1 MHVCWKNCPRGWQ
14 GQHKNGKEEMSS
26 LALEAVSDCSTWF
39 WHSYFGSPGTNN
51 DVNIWDQSPLL
62 KAMLDSTMESV
73 DFAFQ
78 IGDKIFSKVWF
89 MVDGMHP
96 ELSRFV
102 KTCAVPMNR
111 HQSDYAAWQEGS
123 RKMIERAF
131 GILQQKFQALCG
143 PVELF
148 YVDDIADIVGAC
160 LILHNMMVEQRIER
174 NELEHLAI
182 YDSVTLD
189 ENNDREAL
197 QHQEERATGNQ
208 ASTSQTSSRSKDCNR
223 FVNDR
228 GDHRLLGVLARWN
241 NASTNR
247 TAEVKAQWEINF
259 KNANHRWDELCSK
272 AEHHR
277 LKCTLMQTIPKKK
290 KQN

>member
-1 MHVCWKNCPRGWQ
+1 
-14 GQHKNGKEEMSS
+14 
-26 LALEAVSDCSTWF
+26 
-39 WHSYFGSPGTNN
+39 
-51 DVNIWDQSPLL
+51 
-62 KAMLDSTMESV
+62 MLDGTMESI

-78 IGDKIFSKVWF
+78 IGDEMFSKVWF
-89 MVDGMHP
+89 MVDGICP
-96 ELSRFV
+96 EISRFV

-111 HQSDYAAWQEGS
+111 YQSDYAAWQEGS

-131 GILQQKFQALCG
+131 GILQRKFQALCR
-143 PVELF
+143 PMELF
-148 YVDDIADIVGAC
+148 YVDDIADVVDAC

-174 NELEHLAI
+174 NEPEYLAI

-197 QHQEERATGNQ
+197 QYREEQAT
-208 ASTSQTSSRSKDCNR
+208 SSTSSRSNDLRSNDCTR
-223 FVNDR
+223 LVNDR
-228 GDHRLLGVLARWN
+228 GDDRLSGVSARWN
-241 NASTNR
+241 NVSTNR
-247 TAEVKAQWEINF
+247 TAEVKAQWEIHF
-259 KNANHRWDELCSK
+259 ENADRRWDELHSE